1 MHMDYKLKMMVVK
14 YPIINDPIIKD
25 LEVLYDNFQ
34 QVVKIARVLEKR
46 LKRDGMEE
54 FITRAGMR
62 QTSKEE

>member
-1 MHMDYKLKMMVVK
+1 MMVVK